1 VGVTDTPP
9 SRQPDARAVATSLL
23 RAALRRGQ
31 PLDGALASDPDFA
44 ALDPR
49 DRAFARLITATTL
62 RRLGQIDRLI
72 AGCLDS
78 ALPDAASPVEDILR
92 IGVAQLAFL
101 GTPGHAAVDRT
112 VALVRGRRIVRYQA
126 LVNAV
131 LRRISREA
139 AGLIAEHDAARL
151 NTPDWLWRTW
161 SEAHGEESCRRIA
174 ACHLGEAPLD
184 ITVKGDAA
192 VWAERLEAKQLP
204 TGTLRRAAGGRIED
218 LAGYADGEWWIQDA
232 AAALPARVLMTAYPD
247 GVAGR
252 CVADLCAAPGGKTA
266 QLAAGGARVSA
277 VDSSAVRM
285 ARLGENFDRL
295 GLEASLVVGDAATWR
310 PDDRFDAVL
319 LDAPCS
325 GTGTIRRHPD
335 IARLK
340 SPEEVER
347 LTGLQRRL
355 LDSASGLVAPG
366 GVLVYAVCSLQPEE
380 GEAQIAAFLERG
392 APFVRQSITPAEIG
406 GLVDSVTESGDIMT
420 LPYHLPAHG
429 GLDGFY
435 IARLRCLE
443 N

>member
-1 VGVTDTPP
+1 MTDTPP
-9 SRQPDARAVATSLL
+9 SHLLDARAVATSLL
-23 RAALRRGQ
+23 RAVVRRNQ
-31 PLDGALASDPDFA
+31 QLDGALASELDFA

-62 RRLGQIDRLI
+62 RRLGQIDALI

-78 ALPDAASPVEDILR
+78 ALSDGASPVHDILR
-92 IGVAQLAFL
+92 IGVAQIAFL
-101 GTPGHAAVDRT
+101 GTPAHAAVDRT
-112 VALVRGRRIVRYQA
+112 VALVQGRRIAPYRA

-151 NTPDWLWRTW
+151 NTPDWLWRAW
-161 SEAHGEESCRRIA
+161 SEAHGEETCRRVA

-184 ITVKGDAA
+184 ITVKQDAPA
-192 VWAERLEAKQLP
+192 WAERLEAKQLP

-232 AAALPARVLMTAYPD
+232 AAALPARVLMAAFPD
-247 GVAGR
+247 GVTGR
-252 CVADLCAAPGGKTA
+252 CIADLCAAPGGKTA
-266 QLAAGGARVSA
+266 QLAAAGARVTA
-277 VDSSAVRM
+277 IDSSAART
-285 ARLGENFDRL
+285 ARLSDNLDRL
-295 GLEASLVVGDAATWR
+295 GLKASLVVDDATTWR

-340 SPEEVER
+340 SPEDVER

-355 LDSASGLVAPG
+355 LDSASVLVAPG

-380 GEAQIAAFLERG
+380 GEAQVAAFLARG
-392 APFVRQSITPAEIG
+392 APFVRQPITPAEIG
-406 GLVDSVTESGDIMT
+406 GLVDAVAPSGDVMT
-420 LPYHLPAHG
+420 LPCHLPERG

-435 IARLRCLE
+435 IARLHRLE
-443 N
+443 I